1 MKILPQLNLNKHPQD
16 VENGSLISA
25 VDMMCSN
32 DNSVL
37 QTEQNF
43 TNHHLTELFKE
54 VASDD
59 FQIISCIPCN
69 NELVI
74 FVTNNNVN
82 SIYRYN
88 EKADVIKYCCD
99 FIYSGGTIIGTFT
112 YNFNNLIIAFSE
124 YFEDD
129 SKNVPLK
136 TINLGNFDSSIDSE
150 DSNQLNNTK
159 YHSICPE
166 IILPK
171 LTINYKY
178 GAAYKG
184 WYYIF
189 IRYKISTNTY
199 TQWFNTNKS
208 IFVDYFNDDYI
219 FNYYISPDAN
229 GKREE
234 NGIYHSFAQSI
245 LSDNT
250 EISKITFE
258 CQVGH
263 SVSIYDYY
271 QLGFINIHKST
282 SRCFKTNDISIDST
296 NFIFKNSNV
305 EEYSIE
311 NIITSYSNYY
321 NVKSLTTVGNRL
333 FIGNYKENDLDKS
346 LIDKLK
352 DINVTIRFGFTNYNP
367 EQTSELDIAT
377 AEYIN
382 ETYGSFTRICQKY
395 NGDFWYYNA
404 VNAICEAN
412 VGDSN
417 GKVVAHEV
425 YNLTEISESYPLT
438 VKYKLP
444 NENYV
449 EGQEIQQSWFT
460 EYEESIL
467 AKNIIIAPF
476 IQYFD
481 DIGNVCYGK
490 VYIIKDGALV
500 DCSVGGPLNNQ
511 VRFQHVGDGRV
522 QWDKFIVQSTSYS
535 TNVNPDP
542 DLNLNENYS
551 FTSHNVINRLNSCGI
566 YPGQPYNF
574 FIHFVN
580 KYGEISRG
588 YNLSNFNV
596 TTDANKGY
604 NSLGNLII
612 FSPNADYH
620 YSFYKVYTANI
631 FIDNLL
637 DDNIVG
643 YFVSYEKLEK
653 CIQYKGYL
661 TQASNGAISFYSD
674 ELNFADSI
682 TFDFNKVRL
691 RSITDVYANNSTK
704 TNINLNYN
712 YQVVN
717 TEYQE
722 VEINN
727 VIFKVA
733 DSFNNIL
740 QSTHLELTLSQS
752 VDTIDKI
759 AELYKDDGFN
769 YYNNESKILIPCS
782 DISSPRQITDINTKT
797 AFISKHHAIVYNKV
811 YFNDTLKI
819 FQKENSSDAEYN
831 IFKHVTWFDYAEV
844 PWESLRY
851 NNKPVVTFFPIKGI
865 DTANE
870 KEKTFQLGNIVEC
883 KNTIDLYQ
891 QVNTAV
897 GDNYPR
903 SLDWYNPNANYEN
916 NYPKTI
922 RRSNI
927 IQDESHTNS
936 WRQFEVEQYKNII
949 ENKGDIIKLI
959 SIGYY
964 FIVHCQHS
972 MFLFNGTD
980 SIAAKENDIQ
990 LSSVD
995 FWDTQYK
1002 EIVTSDL
1009 GYAGIQQEYAGISGN
1024 FGYIFFDSDRRRF
1037 YRYDNSSI
1045 ELIDSNIHNFIRKLH
1060 GYVALFV
1067 DDKQN
1072 NRLIIKLTDNK
1083 NSHFVLSYNY
1093 NINKF
1098 VSSHSY
1104 DFLKGYS
1111 TKENIYMIGNN
1122 ANEFNYFGDIYSA
1135 KSSVGIMINT
1145 GYVSMKTID
1154 AIQYKV
1160 EKVKD
1165 NPVGLDYSILPVEG
1179 LDDKYSGD
1187 LLRVYSTHCDTGLLD
1202 VTFGD
1207 TEDTTVNQFGD
1218 YVKPYWRLGNWHF
1231 NCLRNK
1237 LVDYIAGNITAFDS
1251 SRVFGNWFVV
1261 QFVFKTNNRV
1271 ELESIDAKFSDIEYD
1286 T

>member
-37 QTEQNF
+37 QTEQVF

-59 FQIISCIPCN
+59 FQIISCISCN

-74 FVTNNNVN
+74 FVTNNGTN

-88 EKADVIKYCCD
+88 EKANAIKYCCD

-129 SKNVPLK
+129 SKNIPLK
-136 TINLGNFDSSIDSE
+136 TINLGNFNNSIDSE
-150 DSNQLNNTK
+150 DINQLNNTK

-199 TQWFNTNKS
+199 TQWFNTNES

-234 NGIYHSFAQSI
+234 NGVYHSFAQSI

-250 EISKITFE
+250 ELSKITFE

-263 SVSIYDYY
+263 SVNTYDYY

-282 SRCFKTNDISIDST
+282 SRCFKTNDIKIDST

-305 EEYSIE
+305 EEYGIE

-367 EQTSELDIAT
+367 EQTSELDTAS
-377 AEYIN
+377 AEYIS
-382 ETYGSFTRICQKY
+382 EEYGNFTRICQKY

-417 GKVVAHEV
+417 NKVVAHEV
-425 YNLTEISESYPLT
+425 YNLTGINEDYLLT

-449 EGQEIQQSWFT
+449 EGQPIQQSWLT
-460 EYEESIL
+460 EYNERIP

-476 IQYFD
+476 VQYRD
-481 DIGNVCYGK
+481 DLNNVCFGK
-490 VYIIKDGALV
+490 VYIVKDSALV

-511 VRFQHVGDGRV
+511 VRFQHIGSGEN
-522 QWDKFIVQSTSYS
+522 QWDKFIVQSTSHS
-535 TNVNPDP
+535 TDVNSDP
-542 DLNLNENYS
+542 DLILNESYS
-551 FTSHNVINRLNSCGI
+551 STSYNVINRLNSCGI

-574 FIHFVN
+574 FIHFIN

-596 TTDANKGY
+596 TTTATKGY

-612 FSPNADYH
+612 FCPNADYSNNNYKIYKADISIN
-620 YSFYKVYTANI
+620 YSF
-631 FIDNLL
+631 
-637 DDNIVG
+637 DDNIIG

-661 TQASNGAISFYSD
+661 TQNSNGVISFYSD
-674 ELNFADSI
+674 ELNFTDSI

-691 RSITDVYANNSTK
+691 RAISRIVGNNSTK

-712 YQVVN
+712 YRAN
-717 TEYQE
+717 TTEYQE

-727 VIFKVA
+727 VVLKVA

-740 QSTHLELTLSQS
+740 QSTHLELSLAQS
-752 VDTIDKI
+752 VDTVDKI

-782 DISSPRQITDINTKT
+782 DIVDSRNIADINTKT
-797 AFISKHHAIVYNKV
+797 SFVSKHHAIVYNKV
-811 YFNDTLKI
+811 YFNDSLKI

-851 NNKPVVTFFPIKGI
+851 NNKPVVTFFPIKGL
-865 DTANE
+865 DTTNE
-870 KEKTFQLGNIVEC
+870 KEKTFQLGNIIEC
-883 KNTIDLYQ
+883 KNTVDLYQ

-916 NYPKTI
+916 SYPKTI

-980 SIAAKENDIQ
+980 SIAAKENNIQ

-1037 YRYDNSSI
+1037 YRYDNGSI
-1045 ELIDSNIHNFIRKLH
+1045 ELIDSDIHNFVRKLY
-1060 GYVALFV
+1060 GYIALFV

-1072 NRLIIKLTDNK
+1072 NRLIIKLTDNNK
-1083 NSHFVLSYNY
+1083 SNSVFSYNY

-1122 ANEFNYFGDIYSA
+1122 AKEFNYFSDTYST

-1145 GYVSMKTID
+1145 NYVSMKTID
-1154 AIQYKV
+1154 AIQYKI

-1165 NPVGLDYSILPVEG
+1165 NLVGLDYSILPVER

-1187 LLRVYSTHCDTGLLD
+1187 LLRIYSTHCDTGLLD

-1261 QFVFKTNNRV
+1261 QFVFKTNDRV